1 MILIASALTPRL
13 LPPGVKHFEPDF
25 LLEFARARGFSIPE
39 LARRLGISRP
49 MVYYLLAGE
58 RSPTLDSYLR
68 MLAVAEQPL
77 GTWLRGIGPKVSTP
91 SS

>member
-1 MILIASALTPRL
+1 
-13 LPPGVKHFEPDF
+13 
-25 LLEFARARGFSIPE
+25 
-39 LARRLGISRP
+39 